1 MVPPNAD
8 RAAHAAPPQNSR
20 LVVFTVIMR
29 ILYQNGPVAV
39 LVGANAADFAGR
51 LKFLHLAGNPSRRYL
66 KKIGKF
72 HFRNEWIC
80 PHILLYL
87 LRQRI

>member
-1 MVPPNAD
+1 MHLQSRNVTTPVPQT
-8 RAAHAAPPQNSR
+8 HKVLLSAPFISSYD
-20 LVVFTVIMR
+20 L
-29 ILYQNGPVAV
+29 PVAV
-39 LVGANAADFAGR
+39 FVGANAAEFAGR
-51 LKFLHLAGNPSRRYL
+51 LKVLHLAGNPSRRYL

-87 LRQRI
+87 HRQRI